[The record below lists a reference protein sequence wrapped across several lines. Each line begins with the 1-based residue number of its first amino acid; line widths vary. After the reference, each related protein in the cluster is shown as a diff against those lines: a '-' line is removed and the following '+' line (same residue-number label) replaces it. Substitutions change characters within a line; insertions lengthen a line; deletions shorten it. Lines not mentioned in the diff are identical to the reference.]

1 VISAEQRQLS
11 NLLEQVAKSLDI
23 LDELFEEAVS
33 KYEDVGN
40 WLEEQDQNHGRREPQ
55 IYPQGS
61 FRLGTVVRP
70 ISEKDEYDI
79 DLVYERDLRKSSTSQ
94 EQLKEEAG
102 EHLAGYV
109 RYCKQAH
116 RDVPSLASGRRCWT
130 LNYPDHF
137 HMDVLPAIPDDEG
150 RLRFAPQCGTRI
162 LVTDRDLH
170 EWQHSNPVGYAEW
183 FKSRMAVRF
192 REKRAALAAE
202 MAQAAAE
209 DVPEYKV
216 KTPLQ
221 RAIQILKRHRDF
233 HFQNDK
239 DDRPVSIIL
248 TTLAAKA
255 YNNQE
260 DLVDA
265 LLTMVREMPNHI
277 ETRIEDGKRVSWVP
291 NPVNDD
297 ENFADK
303 WKEHPERE
311 TKFRAWLKQVDDDL
325 TAALRG
331 GGIHRVVD
339 LLGISLGRST
349 VTKAAAAIGNTALKE
364 RRSGSLKMASGTGTL
379 GAVGSTPVKEH
390 TFYGVDEENTD

>member
-1 VISAEQRQLS
+1 MISAEQRQLTS
-11 NLLEQVAKSLDI
+11 LLEQVAKALDI
-23 LDELFEEAVS
+23 PDELFEEAVS

-61 FRLGTVVRP
+61 FRVGTVVRP

-94 EQLKEEAG
+94 EQLEEETG
-102 EHLAGYV
+102 EHLAVYV
-109 RYCKQAH
+109 RYCKEAH

-137 HMDVLPAIPDDEG
+137 HMDLLPAIPDDEG
-150 RLRFAPQCGTRI
+150 RLGFTPQCATRI
-162 LVTDRDLH
+162 LVTDRDLR
-170 EWQHSNPVGYAEW
+170 EWQHSNPIGYAEW
-183 FKSRMAVRF
+183 FKSRMAIQF

-202 MAQAAAE
+202 MAKAAAE

-265 LLTMVREMPNHI
+265 LVTMVREMPNHI
-277 ETRIEDGKRVSWVP
+277 ETRIEAGKRVSWVP

-311 TKFRAWLKQVDDDL
+311 TKFRAWLKKVDDDL

-339 LLGISLGRST
+339 LLGISLRRSA
-349 VTKAAAAIGNTALKE
+349 VTKAAAAIGHSTLRQRQA
-364 RRSGSLKMASGTGTL
+364 GSLKMASGTGML
-379 GAVGSTPVKEH
+379 GAVGNASVKEH
-390 TFYGVDEENTD
+390 TFYGVDKEKAD